1 MKRLKD
7 QKRSTVPP
15 ELCSFPHHSLCC
27 NGRTRQRFASAL
39 CGGRSPAHGR
49 LLAARPSGRQP
60 SLRHGE
66 TGPRFV
72 RIIVLGH
79 LILTHR
85 RQKRRTLCASQDETT
100 SNCSTERRK
109 NQGLIAGKKTNPC
122 VLRRNMIWYRR
133 RPWRR
138 GADTTN
144 TGGCSLPVPECRV
157 RRFSWRF
164 ALPRRLRAERGDKSH
179 EHFGIYRVAL
189 ASRRCNLCDISDNV
203 DCISQRR

>member
-1 MKRLKD
+1 MRLGTTKKTLHPVYALRD
-7 QKRSTVPP
+7 EAPLKESNCVPRFHP
-15 ELCSFPHHSLCC
+15 NCVLLHATRCAVTGAPGRGSPLHS
-27 NGRTRQRFASAL
+27 AVVE
-39 CGGRSPAHGR
+39 SPAHGR

-122 VLRRNMIWYRR
+122 VLR
-133 RPWRR
+133 
-138 GADTTN
+138 
-144 TGGCSLPVPECRV
+144 
-157 RRFSWRF
+157 
-164 ALPRRLRAERGDKSH
+164 
-179 EHFGIYRVAL
+179 
-189 ASRRCNLCDISDNV
+189 
-203 DCISQRR
+203 

>member
-1 MKRLKD
+1 MIFIMKSPFEPETKKCEKRKALHPAAIHGMKRLKIS
-7 QKRSTVPP
+7 RSTVPP
-15 ELCSFPHHSLCC
+15 ELCGTPHHSLCC
-27 NGRTRQRFASAL
+27 NGRTRQRFTSAL

-85 RQKRRTLCASQDETT
+85 RQKRRMLCASQDETT

-109 NQGLIAGKKTNPC
+109 NQGLIAGK
-122 VLRRNMIWYRR
+122 
-133 RPWRR
+133 
-138 GADTTN
+138 
-144 TGGCSLPVPECRV
+144 
-157 RRFSWRF
+157 
-164 ALPRRLRAERGDKSH
+164 
-179 EHFGIYRVAL
+179 
-189 ASRRCNLCDISDNV
+189 
-203 DCISQRR
+203 